1 MRFSALL
8 KKLNNIIMI
17 PTNAIQ
23 AFQQIH
29 TPFYFY
35 DLDLLRA
42 TLKEYTSHTSKHG
55 YNAHFALKANADE
68 RVVKLIRDAGLGADC
83 VSGNEVKLA
92 VKYGFDPAK
101 IVYAGV
107 GKSDKEIKDALKAGI
122 FSFNCESVPEIQI
135 INDFAKSMGKVANI
149 SLRINPDIDA
159 HTHKYISTGLKEN
172 KFGISPWAF
181 DQVYDLF
188 RNLKNIKLQGLH
200 FHIGSQITEHGVFKT
215 LCTRVEE
222 LQKWFLDRN
231 IEINN
236 INLGGGLGIDY
247 NDPNANPIPDFAQ
260 YFDIISKNLIVRPG
274 QQVHFEP
281 GRAIV
286 GQCGSV
292 ITRVLYVKIGKEKK
306 FVILDAGMNDLIRPA
321 LYQAHHSIENLT
333 SNKRKLRYDV
343 VGPVCES
350 SDCFGTKILL
360 PTTQRGDLVA
370 LRSAGAYGQ
379 VMAMKYNQKDLA
391 KAYYSDDLIK

>member
-200 FHIGSQITEHGVFKT
+200 FHIGSQITELGVFKT

-360 PTTQRGDLVA
+360 PTTRRGDLVA